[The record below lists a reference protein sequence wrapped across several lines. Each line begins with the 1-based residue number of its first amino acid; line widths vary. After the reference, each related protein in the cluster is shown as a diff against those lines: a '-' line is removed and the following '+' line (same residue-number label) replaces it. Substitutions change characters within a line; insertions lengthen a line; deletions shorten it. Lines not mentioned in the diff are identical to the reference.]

1 MAVEKVRPID
11 RVLEIFYSFA
21 AVPVLLGALFK
32 LTHTTPFGSPNGWL
46 YVGLGTEAVVFCTF
60 GLLYWL
66 APPKAVDEMGV
77 SVDSVAE
84 KNNAPQKSSLVAIDD
99 MLKQADITPDSL
111 DRLSAG
117 FKNLETSIQR
127 ISAATNN
134 IADTEDYAKQLK
146 EASASLANMNSFYG
160 KLAETSSALAN
171 SADDAKRT
179 QEQISALAQNLAKLN
194 QVYANMLTAMNVKA
208 S

>member
-32 LTHTTPFGSPNGWL
+32 LTHTTPFGSPNDWL
-46 YVGLGTEAVVFCTF
+46 YVGLGTEALVFLTF

-77 SVDSVAE
+77 SVDGVVSVKQAS
-84 KNNAPQKSSLVAIDD
+84 QKSSLVAVDD
-99 MLKQADITPDSL
+99 MLKQADITPESL
-111 DRLSAG
+111 GRLSLG
-117 FKNLETSIQR
+117 FKNLEASIER
-127 ISAATNN
+127 ISNASNSM
-134 IADTEDYAKQLK
+134 ADTEEYAKKLQ
-146 EASASLANMNSFYG
+146 EATASLGNMNTFYN
-160 KLAETSSALAN
+160 KLAETSSALVN

-179 QEQISALAQNLAKLN
+179 QEQISVLAQNLAKLN
-194 QVYANMLTAMNVKA
+194 QVYANMLAALNVKA
-208 S
+208 N